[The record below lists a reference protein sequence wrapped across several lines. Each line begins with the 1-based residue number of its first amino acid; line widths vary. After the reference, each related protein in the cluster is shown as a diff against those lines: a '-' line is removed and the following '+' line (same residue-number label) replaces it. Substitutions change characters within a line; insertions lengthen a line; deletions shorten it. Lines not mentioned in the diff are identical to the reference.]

1 MSSGSENLA
10 LELDS
15 SRSTEQIPI
24 MVGIGA
30 SAGGLNSLQNL
41 FQAIEPGIGFAFLLA
56 QHLSPD
62 HDSKFP
68 EILANSI
75 RLPVIEGREGMAIK
89 PDHIYVMPP
98 DADISVSVGHLC
110 LKRRRVPLQPHRP
123 ADHLFLSLAR
133 ELGKKAIGIVLSGTG
148 SDGAKG
154 LKAIK
159 TGGGIAFAEDPSSAR
174 FDGMPRNAISMGC
187 VDYVLPPREIARE
200 LSNLSQRAENG
211 ADGPES
217 VAIREKDL
225 KQVFRVVLATCG
237 LDFSQYKRKT
247 ILRRLLRRMALNKI
261 HSLSD
266 YLTLLQKQPAEVE
279 ALCQDFLIRV
289 TTFFRDPETFRGLT
303 REVFPRLLKDRSAN
317 GPLRIWVPG
326 CATGEEA
333 YSIAMGLVE
342 FLDEQQASVPIQVFG
357 SDINPQAI
365 SLARAGRYSESIRF
379 HISEQRLRRFFNR
392 IDGYYHVIPAI
403 REACV
408 FAEHNV
414 AHDPPFSKLDL
425 ISCCNLLIY
434 LDPDLQRQV
443 LSTFHYALNP
453 GKFLALGPSEN
464 IGPQGSR
471 LFEPISKNWSIYVR
485 KNIPGRM
492 LSDFGGQEQKIPQPA
507 KTLSE
512 TAASLQDPGLVQRQ
526 ADNILLARYVPAG
539 VLVDGDLNVLQ
550 FRGHTGLFLEHQ
562 QGSASLNLKSL
573 TQTYL
578 FIELSEAIQETRSTG
593 QAAKRQN
600 IRIRIDGRERHIQFE
615 VLPLSDAEGAEQ
627 FFLIL
632 FEDSPSPVPTTIA
645 ADWFGRLSWVLARQI
660 GPGFKSTLT
669 EERLRL
675 QALRREL
682 EATGR
687 HLQSVIDARNA
698 CQEKMS
704 LLEQELVYARQEFQ
718 STNEELETAKQEL
731 QSANEELATANE
743 ALRVRNH
750 ELSQVN
756 LTLKTARDFN
766 EAILGTMRD
775 ALVVLDRDLRVK
787 RANRAYFEMF
797 RTGPETI
804 HNNCLCDTGSGLWD
818 RREIKESLQL
828 VAQGGRTLEDYEI
841 VQTHPEIGER
851 ILNLSAYKLLGEDHL
866 NDLILLTIQD
876 VTERRG
882 IEAALR
888 QRSETLDQAHEA
900 VLMWE
905 LGGTVRYWNRGAEE
919 LYGYKRSEA
928 LGQVSH
934 DLLKT
939 ERGIS
944 SEEFER
950 ILARDRHWVG
960 EVVHTTRTGKR
971 IMVDSRN
978 TVVAQRNRPPLVL
991 ETNRDITERKEI
1003 EESLR
1008 EAHRQK
1014 DEFLAM
1020 LAHELRNPLAPVRNG
1035 LHILRTAGPDK
1046 APVKQ
1051 IHAMMDRQLT
1061 KLTRIVDDLLDVA
1074 RITRGQ
1080 IELREEVIDLVPLI
1094 VHVLEIVRLQLDS
1107 RKHKLALDLPGRPLF
1122 VKVDPTRMEQIVE
1135 NLLANAA
1142 KYTPPGGHI
1151 EVMLQIENDEAVLRI
1166 RDDGRGIGPEDLP
1179 HIFDLFVQADRS
1191 LDRMEGGLGI
1201 GLTLVRRL
1209 VELHHGRVEARSAGL
1224 GRGSEFVVYL
1234 PLWRGADHD
1243 PQDIG
1248 VLQSEMVLV
1257 PRKVL
1262 VVDDNHDAA
1271 ESTALIVNT
1280 AGHTV
1285 EVAYDGPMALN
1296 VAAKFKPEVVLLD
1309 IGLPGMDGY
1318 ELAKR
1323 LRSLPDM
1330 EKALL
1335 VAISGYGTE
1344 DDRRTSE
1351 QAGLDYHLVKPVD
1364 PDALSRLLATAA
1376 ESA

>member
-1 MSSGSENLA
+1 M
-10 LELDS
+10 
-15 SRSTEQIPI
+15 RSPETIPA

-30 SAGGLNSLQNL
+30 SAGGLNSLLDL
-41 FQAIEPGIGFAFLLA
+41 FQAIEPGIGFAFLIA

-62 HDSKFP
+62 HDSKLA
-68 EILANSI
+68 EILANTA
-75 RLPVIEGREGMAIK
+75 RLPVIEAREGMAIQA
-89 PDHIYVMPP
+89 DHIYVIPP
-98 DADISVSVGHLC
+98 DADISVSVGCLNLQRRHGRPSPHL
-110 LKRRRVPLQPHRP
+110 P

-174 FDGMPRNAISMGC
+174 FDGMPRSAISMGC
-187 VDYVLPPREIARE
+187 VDYVLPPKEIARE
-200 LSNLSQRAENG
+200 LTNLGQRAGTAAGDLETL
-211 ADGPES
+211 
-217 VAIREKDL
+217 AIRQQDL
-225 KQVFRVVLATCG
+225 KQIFRVVLVTCG

-247 ILRRLLRRMALNKI
+247 ILRRLMRRMALNKI

-266 YLTLLQKQPAEVE
+266 YLALLQNQPTEVE

-289 TTFFRDPETFRGLT
+289 TAFFRDPETFRGLT
-303 REVFPRLLKDRSAN
+303 REVFPRLLQGRSPN
-317 GPLRIWVPG
+317 DPIRIWVPG

-333 YSIAMGLVE
+333 YSIAMALIE
-342 FLDEQQASVPIQVFG
+342 FLDEKKVSIPIQIFG
-357 SDINPQAI
+357 SDINSQAI
-365 SLARAGRYSESIRF
+365 SLARAGRYPENIRL
-379 HISEQRLRRFFNR
+379 HISEKRLRRFFIR
-392 IDGYYHVIPAI
+392 ADAHYQVIPAI
-403 REACV
+403 RESCV

-414 AHDPPFSKLDL
+414 AQDPPFSKLDL

-434 LDPDLQRQV
+434 LDPELQRHV
-443 LSTFHYALNP
+443 MSTFHYALNP

-464 IGPQGSR
+464 IGPQGSH
-471 LFEPISKNWSIYVR
+471 LFEPLNKNWSIYVR
-485 KNIPGRM
+485 KNVPGRM
-492 LSDFGGQEQKIPQPA
+492 LLNFGGKEQRTLQPE
-507 KTLSE
+507 KTLTE
-512 TAASLQDPGLVQRQ
+512 TAAPLQNPGLVQRQ
-526 ADNILLARYVPAG
+526 ADNILLARYAPAG
-539 VLVDGDLNVLQ
+539 VLIDDDLNVLQ
-550 FRGHTGLFLEHQ
+550 FRGHTGQFLEHQ

-578 FIELSEAIQETRSTG
+578 FIELSEAVQETRSTG
-593 QAAKRQN
+593 QSVRREN
-600 IRIRIDGRERHIQFE
+600 IRIRTDGKERYVQFE
-615 VLPLSDAEGAEQ
+615 VLPLNDAEGTAQ

-632 FEDSPSPVPTTIA
+632 LENSPSRLPIHAP
-645 ADWFGRLSWVLARQI
+645 ADWLRRISSVLTRQV
-660 GPGFKSTLT
+660 GLLFKSA
-669 EERLRL
+669 
-675 QALRREL
+675 QAGGQFQFSELRREL
-682 EATGR
+682 DATQR
-687 HLQSVIDARNA
+687 HLQSVIEAHKA
-698 CQEKMS
+698 GQEKLRS
-704 LLEQELVYARQEFQ
+704 LEEELLSAHQEFQ
-718 STNEELETAKQEL
+718 STNEELETAKEEL

-743 ALRVRNH
+743 ELRVRNH

-756 LTLKTARDFN
+756 LTLKNAQEFN

-797 RTGPETI
+797 RTKPEAI
-804 HNNCLCDTGSGLWD
+804 QNNCLYDTGNGLWD
-818 RREIKESLQL
+818 RREIKESLQI
-828 VAQGGRTLEDYEI
+828 VSQGGRTLEDYEI
-841 VQTHPEIGER
+841 IQAHPEIGER

-876 VTERRG
+876 VTERRS

-888 QRSETLDQAHEA
+888 QRSEILDQAHEA

-928 LGQVSH
+928 IGKISH
-934 DLLKT
+934 TLLKT

-950 ILARDRHWVG
+950 ILARDRQWVG

-971 IMVDSRN
+971 IIVDSRN
-978 TVVAQRNRPPLVL
+978 TVVVQRNKPPLVL
-991 ETNRDITERKEI
+991 ETNRDITERKDI

-1035 LHILRTAGPDK
+1035 LHILQRANPDK
-1046 APVKQ
+1046 TPVKQ

-1080 IELREEVIDLVPLI
+1080 IELREETIDLVPLI
-1094 VHVLEIVRLQLDS
+1094 VHVLEIVRYQLDS
-1107 RKHKLALDLPGRPLF
+1107 RQHKLALDLPGRPLF
-1122 VKVDPTRMEQIVE
+1122 VKVDPTRMEQVVE

-1151 EVMLQIENDEAVLRI
+1151 EVSLHIVNDEAVLRV
-1166 RDDGRGIGPEDLP
+1166 RDDGRGIGPEALP
-1179 HIFDLFVQADRS
+1179 HIFDLFVQAERG

-1209 VELHHGRVEARSAGL
+1209 VELHRGRVEAKSAGL
-1224 GRGSEFVVYL
+1224 GLGSEFLVYL
-1234 PLWRGADHD
+1234 PLWQGIDES
-1243 PQDIG
+1243 PQDITA
-1248 VLQSEMVLV
+1248 LQSEMVLV
-1257 PRKVL
+1257 PRRVL
-1262 VVDDNHDAA
+1262 IVDDNHDAA
-1271 ESTALIVNT
+1271 ESTALIVS
-1280 AGHTV
+1280 ASGHTV

-1296 VAAKFKPEVVLLD
+1296 IAANFKPEVALLD

-1318 ELAKR
+1318 ELARR
-1323 LRSLPDM
+1323 LRSLPGM

-1344 DDRRTSE
+1344 DDRRASE
-1351 QAGLDYHLVKPVD
+1351 EAGLDCHLVKPVD
-1364 PDALSRLLATAA
+1364 PDALAGLLATVA
-1376 ESA
+1376 EKSRTPEIGPI